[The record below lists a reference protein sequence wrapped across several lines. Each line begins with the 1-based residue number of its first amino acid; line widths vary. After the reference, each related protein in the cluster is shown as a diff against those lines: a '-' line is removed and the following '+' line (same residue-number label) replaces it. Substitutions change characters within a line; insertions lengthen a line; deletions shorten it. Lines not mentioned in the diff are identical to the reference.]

1 MKSIECKK
9 RTGSRNEESSPSDTL
24 TSKKRKTGFA
34 VKQEDLRD
42 EDLQW
47 LLFKLEEWKPLG
59 RCLNIEEATLTEIDH
74 DCGKKREKIYK
85 MLQHWKKAN
94 GAAATYM
101 VLHDALCHKLVGRT
115 DLAEQYCCQPHE

>member
-1 MKSIECKK
+1 MAGIVAI
-9 RTGSRNEESSPSDTL
+9 RTTRYPLILMLCCNIFIFL
-24 TSKKRKTGFA
+24 

-47 LLFKLEEWKPLG
+47 LSFKLEKWKPLG

-74 DCGKKREKIYK
+74 DCGEKREKIYK

-101 VLHDALCHKLVGRT
+101 VLHDALCHPLVDRKG
-115 DLAEQYCCQPHE
+115 LAEQYCCQPHE